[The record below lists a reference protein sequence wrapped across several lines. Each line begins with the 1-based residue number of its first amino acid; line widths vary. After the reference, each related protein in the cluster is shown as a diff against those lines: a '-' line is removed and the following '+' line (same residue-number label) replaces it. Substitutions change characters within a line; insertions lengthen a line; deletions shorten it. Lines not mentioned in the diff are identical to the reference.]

1 MSQTADLAS
10 VTTKHLVLGQTARGF
25 LVAACVGAVALVS
38 PPLSLLLLAVL
49 GARAFMRAEA
59 APRVDWAAIA
69 GPMFAALLVGGFVGL
84 AGGIGVLFVWR
95 LFADTRWSMG
105 EAKRL
110 ALAAGRPGETRPH
123 VMAHLWLTPLYGL
136 ALVAYSAPHMVAGLP
151 LDLPHVPMIVPMSI
165 GALAAL
171 AFFDWVV
178 RRAADWRLG
187 DLAPAPTAH
196 GLAHHVLLL
205 LAYGAMLD
213 LSAGLVAIAAWRLAH
228 AAPGAI
234 LTFKRATA

>member
-1 MSQTADLAS
+1 MQTADLTAA
-10 VTTKHLVLGQTARGF
+10 TTKQLVLGQTARG
-25 LVAACVGAVALVS
+25 LAVAAVIGAVALVS
-38 PPLSLLLLAVL
+38 PPLSLLLLAL
-49 GARAFMRAEA
+49 MAARALMRAET
-59 APRVDWAAIA
+59 APRIDWTAFA

-84 AGGIGVLFVWR
+84 AGGVGVLFVWR
-95 LFADTRWSMG
+95 LFADTRWSLG

-151 LDLPHVPMIVPMSI
+151 LDLPHVPSFVPLTL

-187 DLAPAPTAH
+187 DLAPAPAAH
-196 GLAHHVLLL
+196 ALSHHVLLL

-234 LTFKRATA
+234 FAFKRAAA